1 MVRMATKKATC
12 IRYSDEELAYLT
24 ELARQP
30 IPTKE
35 VERIFSQRYSGRTVV
50 GVKNRVI
57 RLREELGLG
66 HFHETRTPEPKQP
79 YQHTTHTESG
89 TKIEGLFSEP
99 VRTLDDLIRVCEI
112 DTSVFRVV
120 QWEAKAYQQ
129 GSKNAEGKMQSQ
141 TLYSVSARLQPLDEN
156 SLTRQL
162 HAILEEVRANTTPRT
177 PTIILPDPPL
187 SPHAV
192 SLYIPDVHIGKLAW
206 APETGYNYDLDI
218 AATIFLGAAR
228 DLVADAA
235 LYRPEKYVVPIGSDM
250 LNADN
255 VDGTTTAGTRQDQ
268 DGRYPKTV
276 RRAREM
282 LQELIDDILLPTGAT
297 VQLIPIP
304 GNHDETATFFLNEI
318 LSAYYVNEPR
328 VQTTSDLRRRKFWE
342 YGKVLVLYAHGD
354 GEAKKDLPLI
364 MATEEPKLWG
374 KSSFREVHTGHLH
387 RSKQTRWVAMEDQQ
401 GVIHEELG
409 SLSAPEAWHYKHGY
423 TGSLRCAKA
432 IVYSAQDGRRA
443 VFERH
448 AQEYVDRL
456 GKKRRRR

>member
-1 MVRMATKKATC
+1 MVRMAQKKSTC
-12 IRYSDEELAYLT
+12 IRYSAEELAYLT
-24 ELARQP
+24 ELAQQP

-35 VERIFSQRYSGRTVV
+35 VERIFRQRYSGRTVV
-50 GVKNRVI
+50 GVKNRII
-57 RLREELGLG
+57 RLREEMGQG
-66 HFHETRTPEPKQP
+66 HFHETRTPEPTQP
-79 YQHTTHTESG
+79 YLHTAHTNAG
-89 TKIEGLFSEP
+89 TKIEGVVAEP
-99 VRTLDDLIRVCEI
+99 IRTLEELVKACAI
-112 DTSVFRVV
+112 DTTIFKVV

-141 TLYSVSARLQPLDEN
+141 TLYSVSARLQPLSET

-162 HAILEEVRANTTPRT
+162 HAILDEVKANTTPRT
-177 PTIILPDPPL
+177 PTIIVPESPL
-187 SPHAV
+187 TEHAV

-206 APETGYNYDLDI
+206 APETGANYDLDI

-235 LYRPEKYVVPIGSDM
+235 QYRPTKYVVPIGSDM

-276 RRAREM
+276 RRAREI
-282 LQELIDDILLPTGAT
+282 LQELIDDVLLPTGAT

-318 LSAYYVNEPR
+318 LSAYYTNEPR
-328 VQTTSDLRRRKFWE
+328 VQTTSDLRRRKFWAF
-342 YGKVLVLYAHGD
+342 GKVLVLYAHGD
-354 GEAKKDLPLI
+354 GEAKKDLPLV
-364 MATEEPKLWG
+364 MATEEPRLWG
-374 KSSFREVHTGHLH
+374 KSQYREIHTGHLH
-387 RSKQTRWVAMEDQQ
+387 RVKQTRWVAMEDQQ
-401 GVIHEELG
+401 GVIHEELA
-409 SLSAPEAWHYKHGY
+409 SLSAPEAWHYKNAY

-432 IVYSAQDGRRA
+432 IVYSAQSGRRA

-456 GKKRRRR
+456 GNKKRRR